1 MRTTS
6 HYLLWLL
13 FLYVIEGM
21 ALHLNAELDA
31 GCQRF
36 LARVRSEGAVWLLI
50 ARTCTAPG
58 CSRITNSDL
67 AGLKVEPLD
76 LGVALLGE
84 PAP

>member
-36 LARVRSEGAVWLLI
+36 LARVRSEGVVWLLI
-50 ARTCTAPG
+50 DPDMHGAWVQ
-58 CSRITNSDL
+58 SNH
-67 AGLKVEPLD
+67 
-76 LGVALLGE
+76 
-84 PAP
+84 